1 MTMNDGEFSLLIGYK
16 DVEPLRYSF
25 NTLARK
31 TFGIDFERWYRS
43 GYWTKQYIP
52 YSLAREGQVVANVS
66 VSFMPVNI
74 DGAPMTMAQIGT
86 VMTDPDFRGRGLSRI
101 LMKTV
106 LEEWAPKVDE
116 VYLFANDEVLGFYPK
131 FGFRESAETCA
142 SVAVRASGPA
152 RAEKLDMD
160 SAENPA
166 RVERA
171 VRGTRGVSR
180 LRVNNAGLV
189 MFHLTGPSR
198 ENVYFDPRTNAI
210 IVAEVEGE
218 NMRIEDVF
226 CEDAVNLD
234 DLICAF
240 GEGVTR
246 ATFGFSPIQDERI
259 ERTRSAEEGSTL
271 FVLKNAVNFSEK
283 GLMFPVLSRA

>member
-1 MTMNDGEFSLLIGYK
+1 MMMNDGEFSLLIGYK
-16 DVEPLRYSF
+16 DVETLRYSF
-25 NTLARK
+25 NELARK

-74 DGAPMTMAQIGT
+74 DGEPMTMAQIGT

-106 LEEWAPKVDE
+106 LEEWTPKVDE
-116 VYLFANDEVLGFYPK
+116 IYLFANEEVLGFYPK
-131 FGFRESAETCA
+131 FGFRESAEACA
-142 SVAVRASGPA
+142 SVAVRASGPV

-160 SAENPA
+160 SAEIPA

-180 LRVNNAGLV
+180 VRVNNAGLV

-198 ENVYFDPRTNAI
+198 ENVYFDPPTNAI
-210 IVAEVEGE
+210 IVAEVEE
-218 NMRIEDVF
+218 KSVRIDDVF

-234 DLICAF
+234 DVICAF

-246 ATFGFSPIQDERI
+246 ATFGFSPLCDENL
-259 ERTRSAEEGSTL
+259 ERTVCTEENTTL
-271 FVLKNAVNFSEK
+271 FVLKNSVDFLEK
-283 GLMFPVLSRA
+283 GLRFPVLSRA

>member
-1 MTMNDGEFSLLIGYK
+1 MNDGEFSLLIGYK

-52 YSLAREGQVVANVS
+52 YSLAKNGQVVANVS

-74 DGAPMTMAQIGT
+74 DGATMTMAQIGT

-131 FGFRESAETCA
+131 FGFRESAEACA
-142 SVAVRASGPA
+142 SIAVRSSGPA
-152 RAEKLDMD
+152 RAEKVDMN
-160 SAENPA
+160 SADNLT

-180 LRVNNAGLV
+180 VRVNNAGVV

-198 ENVYFDPRTNAI
+198 ENVYFDPPTNAI

-234 DLICAF
+234 DAIGAF

-246 ATFGFSPIQDERI
+246 ATFGFSPIQDEDF
-259 ERTRSAEEGSTL
+259 ERTCCAEENTTL
-271 FVLKNAVNFSEK
+271 FVLKNAVDFFEK